1 MGNYVFTTEA
11 LVDIVTRR
19 RADEDS
25 KHDIGGNIIP
35 ALVDRGEAHVYDFSS
50 NEVPGATERDRSYWR
65 DVGTLDAYYDAHM
78 DIISVDPIFNLY
90 NSEWPILTWLEALPP
105 AKFVFEEPDRVG
117 HALNSL
123 ICAGVIVSG
132 GDRPPLGGVAAACAW
147 SRAAS
152 SRARSC
158 CTASRSAR
166 ARSCATRSSTRT
178 SASRRARRSA
188 STPSATASASPSRP
202 AASS

>member
-1 MGNYVFTTEA
+1 M
-11 LVDIVTRR
+11 DIVTADA
-19 RADEDS
+19 ADEES

-35 ALVDRGEAHVYDFSS
+35 ALVDRGEAHVYDFSQ
-50 NEVPGATERDRSYWR
+50 NEVPGATDRDRSYWR

-90 NSEWPILTWLEALPP
+90 NSDWPILTWLEALPP
-105 AKFVFEEPDRVG
+105 AKFVFEDAGRTG
-117 HALNSL
+117 QALDSL

-132 GDRPPLGGVAAACAW
+132 GTVRRSVALAGGAPR

-158 CTASRSAR
+158 CTAPTSAR

-178 SASRRARRSA
+178 SASRLARRSA
-188 STPSATASASPSRP
+188 STSSATASASSSRP